1 MITFEVSGDFKSTED
16 FLKAMS
22 KRKMFATLEKY
33 GQIGADALSNATPVS
48 SGLAAKSWGYTV
60 TEKKDSYV
68 ITWTNG
74 DIENGFPVV
83 VMLQYGHATRNGG
96 FVQGIEFINS
106 ALKPVFDK
114 IDQEV
119 WKAVT
124 SA

>member
-1 MITFEVSGDFKSTED
+1 MISFEVTGDFKNTES

-22 KRKMFATLEKY
+22 QKKMFDTLEKY
-33 GQIGADALSNATPVS
+33 GQMGVDALSNATPVA
-48 SGLAAKSWGYTV
+48 SGLAARSWSYSI
-60 TEKKDSYV
+60 EKERDSYT
-68 ITWTNG
+68 ITWSNG

-83 VMLQYGHATRNGG
+83 IMLQYGHATRNGG
-96 FVQGIEFINS
+96 FIRGIDYINP
-106 ALKPVFDK
+106 ALKPIFDK